1 MTQPKSSWPLQW
13 SAASEN
19 MLRVILLHL
28 LKCGYSMLQH
38 HIWRCTCSFIFHL
51 HHVHF
56 QFTLLYSN
64 VIDLSLTKSTPMP
77 GTRRRARSWIQT
89 HQMSWSPNKKVMS
102 LLKNQHVTPRQKH
115 QILSVQEMQQ
125 LCEAEGLTLQGF
137 RAQVPQMFHN
147 HSQSHSHYR
156 SIGFT
161 LLYSISIQR
170 LKMLLRSGCIPRL
183 SVLAFGKTA
192 RGGTASREGSFFF
205 VLITWR
211 NYISGKK
218 WKEQC
223 LQDG

>member
-1 MTQPKSSWPLQW
+1 
-13 SAASEN
+13 
-19 MLRVILLHL
+19 
-28 LKCGYSMLQH
+28 
-38 HIWRCTCSFIFHL
+38 
-51 HHVHF
+51 
-56 QFTLLYSN
+56 
-64 VIDLSLTKSTPMP
+64 
-77 GTRRRARSWIQT
+77 
-89 HQMSWSPNKKVMS
+89 MS
-102 LLKNQHVTPRQKH
+102 LFKVQQLTPRQKH
-115 QILSVQEMQQ
+115 QSLSVQEMQQ

-137 RAQVPQMFHN
+137 RAQVLLLARAGLQSQKVHRNFIMPQMFHN

-170 LKMLLRSGCIPRL
+170 LKMLLCSGCIPRF

-205 VLITWR
+205 DIMEKL
-211 NYISGKK
+211 SGKK